1 MATIQVNS
9 VSKSSTNITVQDSNN
24 ITANI
29 VSGNNINLSV
39 VPTPNQVVQ
48 INRGVAG
55 PPGPNAIGGYP
66 IVVASPQNYD
76 ALMFINNKWTNNP
89 QTEITDGGNY

>member
-9 VSKSSTNITVQDSNN
+9 APNSGTNITVQDSNN

-29 VSGNNINLSV
+29 VGGNNINLGV
-39 VPTPNQVVQ
+39 VPTPTQIVQ

-55 PPGPNAIGGYP
+55 PSGNDNIGGYP
-66 IVVASPQNYD
+66 VVISSPQNYD
-76 ALMFINNKWTNNP
+76 VIAFYGNQWINNP